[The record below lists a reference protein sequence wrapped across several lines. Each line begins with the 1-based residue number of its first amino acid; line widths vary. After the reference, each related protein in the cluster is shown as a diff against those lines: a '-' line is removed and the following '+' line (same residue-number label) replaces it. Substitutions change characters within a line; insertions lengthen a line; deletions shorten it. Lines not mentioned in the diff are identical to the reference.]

1 MARRHEPPP
10 PAISEQE
17 FEEIFQRN
25 KTVSSSAINR
35 AVMDA
40 SSGQTAAVLCYGWRS
55 GGGRGC
61 VCVGKTVRSCTI
73 NVTFIDNCLC
83 KSVCILWR
91 VLGYLCGSFV
101 SGVNDVCLEW
111 VRGGKGRGMDRK
123 MVFKENG
130 MFSGDTALDWR
141 KMWCHRNLF
150 ELLTSIGKY
159 QFPTPVLLR
168 LSSHKLIF

>member
-1 MARRHEPPP
+1 MLAQVR
-10 PAISEQE
+10 Q
-17 FEEIFQRN
+17 Q
-25 KTVSSSAINR
+25 
-35 AVMDA
+35 
-40 SSGQTAAVLCYGWRS
+40 LCYVMVGGV
-55 GGGRGC
+55 GGGGGGC

-73 NVTFIDNCLC
+73 DITFIDNCLC

-130 MFSGDTALDWR
+130 MFSGDTALD
-141 KMWCHRNLF
+141 
-150 ELLTSIGKY
+150 
-159 QFPTPVLLR
+159 
-168 LSSHKLIF
+168 